1 MFVLD
6 TDHLGI
12 LQRQAEP
19 QFGNLM
25 RRILQQPQANLF
37 VSIVSFHEEVLGW
50 NAYLARAKD
59 ASGIV
64 RGYRRLEGI
73 LSDFARSQVLPYTS
87 AAADAVDQLKKQ
99 RIRIGT
105 MDLRIAAIALTNSMT
120 VLTRNRTDFERVPGL
135 TVEDWT
141 T

>member
-19 QFGNLM
+19 QYGKLLW
-25 RRILQQPQANLF
+25 RISRYPQASFF
-37 VSIVSFHEEVLGW
+37 VTIVSFHEEVLGW
-50 NAYLARAKD
+50 NAYLARARD

-64 RGYRRLEGI
+64 RGYTKLEGI

-87 AAADAVDQLKKQ
+87 AAADEVDQLKKQ

-105 MDLRIAAIALTNSMT
+105 LDLRIAALTNGMT
-120 VLTRNRTDFERVPGL
+120 VLTRNRGDFERVPGL

>member
-19 QFGNLM
+19 QYGNLL
-25 RRILQQPQANLF
+25 RRI
-37 VSIVSFHEEVLGW
+37 G
-50 NAYLARAKD
+50 
-59 ASGIV
+59 
-64 RGYRRLEGI
+64 
-73 LSDFARSQVLPYTS
+73 
-87 AAADAVDQLKKQ
+87 
-99 RIRIGT
+99 
-105 MDLRIAAIALTNSMT
+105 MT
-120 VLTRNRTDFERVPGL
+120 VLTRNRGDFERIPGL